1 MSLSTTSLSLH
12 NFGSN
17 TPISGAVTVSFA
29 NGAGAT
35 FSAAQVNG
43 SDLTIVRVGN
53 IITITSQSG
62 GNHRGSFTVRV
73 TPTNC
78 GSSSAQDITVSVAK

>member
-1 MSLSTTSLSLH
+1 MTLSTTSLSLH

-17 TPISGAVTVSFA
+17 TPVSGTVTVSFA

-35 FSAAQVNG
+35 FSAAQVGG
-43 SDLTIVRVGN
+43 SDLTIVTAGH

-62 GNHRGSFTVRV
+62 GNHRGTFTVRV
-73 TPTNC
+73 TPANC
-78 GSSSAQDITVSVAK
+78 GATQDITVSVAK